1 MFNSQY
7 FSDLWNDKT
16 KRKRL
21 IIIIVSIILLAIIIF
36 GGYKGYNSFK
46 SYLDKQEKQKEKEI
60 EEIQKQFEAEKEVLL
75 IELDS
80 IKQIKTVIIKDYWDE
95 FIKEK
100 QRADKLQNAINN
112 IRYNVY
118 TRKQL
123 DSIAQSVNYDKS

>member
-7 FSDLWNDKT
+7 FRDLWNDKT

-100 QRADKLQNAINN
+100 
-112 IRYNVY
+112 
-118 TRKQL
+118 
-123 DSIAQSVNYDKS
+123 